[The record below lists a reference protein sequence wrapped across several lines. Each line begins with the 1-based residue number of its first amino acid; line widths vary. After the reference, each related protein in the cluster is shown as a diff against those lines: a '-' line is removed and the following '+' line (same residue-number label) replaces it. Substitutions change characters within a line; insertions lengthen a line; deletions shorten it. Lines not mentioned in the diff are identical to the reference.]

1 MHDNFT
7 ISALTISDVGL
18 RLIKSYEG
26 FRPVDIELVS
36 GQRVVGYGHRVMD
49 GQSMHLKRKAAE
61 RLLIEDL
68 APYEAMINDHIFAPL
83 SQSQFDALCSL
94 AFNIGPKKFLDS
106 DVLHALNNGRVL
118 DAANGFDVWRRGSIN
133 GQSYVVDALVRRRTA
148 EKVLFL
154 RPADKGVRAPR
165 VELEANAD
173 EQMQALT
180 TTAPER
186 IYEGSRHEDSGH
198 VSALPF
204 SASLSGP
211 LSAPFTERRDPNTDT
226 PVRATPMRRRD
237 DNPGGVL
244 TLSETHDADYDD
256 ADYDEAGYDDAD
268 YDDTV
273 MVEDYHPYEDALETD
288 ELEQAPELETLVL
301 DDLVEIDGELD
312 FDPDRDITP
321 DYKINEP
328 SPIASAAAEVSDR
341 LDALMAETDEGPRD
355 DNTVKTD
362 LRDEGG
368 KVLPFTR
375 HDFLEGQP
383 DEAPAEILTVTDE
396 IDGKVE
402 DKIASQKDSASR
414 YIERNIAPIEKVSDN
429 TGPLKAMI
437 IGGMVMLGGSLGAIA
452 SGLDK
457 RYGVAGEFAST
468 VGVLFGLM
476 LVLGSIYYVLKMMR
490 NK

>member
-1 MHDNFT
+1 MRDNFT
-7 ISALTISDVGL
+7 ISEVGL

-36 GQRVVGYGHRVMD
+36 GQRVVGYGHRVM
-49 GQSMHLKRKAAE
+49 GGESMHLKRKAAE

-83 SQSQFDALCSL
+83 NQSQFDALCSL
-94 AFNIGPKKFLDS
+94 AFNIGPKKFLNS

-154 RPADKGVRAPR
+154 RPSAKAVRAPR
-165 VELEANAD
+165 VELSASAD
-173 EQMQALT
+173 EQMQALST
-180 TTAPER
+180 IAPER
-186 IYEGSRHEDSGH
+186 VYEDSGQ
-198 VSALPF
+198 VNALPF
-204 SASLSGP
+204 VSN
-211 LSAPFTERRDPNTDT
+211 LSAPYTERRDPSSDT
-226 PVRATPMRRRD
+226 PIHATPMRRRD
-237 DNPGGVL
+237 DRPGGVL
-244 TLSETHDADYDD
+244 TLSETYDEDGYEREQSHDAPESDAPDSDEPNYDD
-256 ADYDEAGYDDAD
+256 M
-268 YDDTV
+268 V
-273 MVEDYHPYEDALETD
+273 MAEDYHPYEDAVEAHELDETILED
-288 ELEQAPELETLVL
+288 LVPLDEQA
-301 DDLVEIDGELD
+301 D
-312 FDPDRDITP
+312 FDPADFDPGRDIIA
-321 DYKINEP
+321 DYQTDDYQTDEP

-341 LDALMAETDEGPRD
+341 LDALMAGADKGMGE
-355 DNTVKTD
+355 VIKTD
-362 LRDEGG
+362 LIDEQA
-368 KVLPFTR
+368 KVLQFTR
-375 HDFLEGQP
+375 RESEKAKFDEVP
-383 DEAPAEILTVTDE
+383 DEVLTLSEDE
-396 IDGKVE
+396 IDDGLV
-402 DKIASQKDSASR
+402 SQKDSAAR
-414 YIERNIAPIEKVSDN
+414 YIERNIAPVKKASDN

-437 IGGMVMLGGSLGAIA
+437 IGGMVLLGGSIGAIA